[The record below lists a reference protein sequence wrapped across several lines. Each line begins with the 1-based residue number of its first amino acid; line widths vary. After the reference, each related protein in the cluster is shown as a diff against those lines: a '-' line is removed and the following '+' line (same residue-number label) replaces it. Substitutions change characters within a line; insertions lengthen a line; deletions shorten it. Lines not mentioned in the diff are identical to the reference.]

1 MLQQHKIIGCRA
13 KYVAHGCFTYEDIF
27 QVDDRLQV
35 SDAKIFQLRQE
46 EEARELEDPH
56 HDENDFVGICFV
68 ASVSSRVDLVGVD
81 EVQDE
86 PVDSQIKLE
95 TELSKYSRF

>member
-1 MLQQHKIIGCRA
+1 MLGRA
-13 KYVAHGCFTYEDIF
+13 FA
-27 QVDDRLQV
+27 L
-35 SDAKIFQLRQE
+35 QE
-46 EEARELEDPH
+46 EFILLGSNGPPQD
-56 HDENDFVGICFV
+56 DFVGICFV